1 MRPKARSQLIIIA
14 VALAFAFLTISSGLD
29 RVSKHEFAVARF
41 VTAPFAAEAYRAKAA
56 AALRAG
62 ELPEAVTAA
71 KHAVVADPIDQRSV
85 ALLGAAH
92 LALGQRIEAD
102 RAFRTA
108 ARFGWRD
115 PLTQLYLM
123 DQAQKSGEVRLAAL
137 RLDAVLRHNPRFPLR
152 DLLLAQFE
160 VTPEGRAALAARLA
174 LRPAWTVHFTDDGGT
189 LPLTALRNR
198 AEVLKAYPG
207 SSLGCETILPL
218 VNRLDGATDVLIAK
232 QIWLRHCP
240 TASPGLADP
249 HFTALSRERR
259 TPFEWNLAAS
269 GDITAVPVT
278 ASGTGL
284 VARVSGAASRMI
296 AWQMLTL
303 RPGRYRLSWT
313 AVDRTGLPAS
323 GLSFSLSCKLGERI
337 ALRSRA
343 PAGSGRF
350 IADLEVDGACP
361 GQYLAIWM
369 APSIE
374 EVRVDAIALQSI
386 AKPTGKAAHSVQ

>member
-1 MRPKARSQLIIIA
+1 MRQKAKSQLIIIA
-14 VALAFAFLTISSGLD
+14 GTLAFATLAISSGLD
-29 RVSKHEFAVARF
+29 RLSAREVAVARF
-41 VTAPFAAEAYRAKAA
+41 VAAPFAAEAYRAEAA
-56 AALRAG
+56 TALRAG
-62 ELPEAVTAA
+62 DLPDAVTAA
-71 KHAVVADPIDQRSV
+71 KNAVVADPIDPGSV

-92 LALGQRIEAD
+92 LALGEQMQAD

-123 DQAQKSGEVRLAAL
+123 DQAQKYGEVRLAAL
-137 RLDAVLRHNPRFPLR
+137 RLDAVLRQNPRFPLR
-152 DLLLAQFE
+152 DLLLTQFE
-160 VTPEGRAALAARLA
+160 VTPEGRAALAARLS
-174 LRPAWTVHFTDDGGT
+174 LRPAWTVHFMGDGGT

-198 AEVLKAYPG
+198 AEALKAYPG
-207 SSLGCETILPL
+207 SPLGCETVAPL
-218 VNRLDGATDVLIAK
+218 VNRLVGAADALTAK
-232 QIWLRHCP
+232 QLWLRHCP
-240 TASPGLADP
+240 TASPGIADP

-269 GDITAVPVT
+269 GDITAIPVT
-278 ASGTGL
+278 APETGL
-284 VARVSGAASRMI
+284 VVRVSGAASRMI

-303 RPGRYRLSWT
+303 RPGRHRLSWT
-313 AVDRTGLPAS
+313 TVDRTGLPANA
-323 GLSFSLSCKLGERI
+323 LSFSLSCKLGERI

-350 IADLEVDGACP
+350 IADLEVDSVCP
-361 GQYLAIWM
+361 GQYLTIWM